1 MSTINVNAI
10 DKESGSTLTLGGS
23 GTTVDIPS
31 GATVTGL
38 PSNANILVNGNF
50 DIWQRGTS
58 FTGVANVYTADRWF
72 IAGGGAMDCT
82 QQSGTSS
89 DPFKYYLRA
98 QRPSG
103 QTHTNVNIG
112 VALELAD
119 VIALRG
125 KTLTFSCKMRKGANY
140 SATSDAIQMSCGS
153 NNDAADQ
160 DKSQNHVDGIASVT
174 KTLTSSWQ
182 TFSVSHTVESDAVAL
197 VVRLSSTNVGTAGAA
212 DYFDLAQ
219 AKLEL
224 GSQTEFEPR
233 SYGQEFALCQRYYE
247 RTDRVCYIGLLWGLA
262 NTTGAVRG
270 NISFNTSKRAS
281 PTIAYSDVSANWSA
295 STITASI
302 HGVTVECG
310 ASAATTDAR
319 PGFSF
324 VADSE
329 L

>member
-1 MSTINVNAI
+1 
-10 DKESGSTLTLGGS
+10 
-23 GTTVDIPS
+23 
-31 GATVTGL
+31 
-38 PSNANILVNGNF
+38 
-50 DIWQRGTS
+50 
-58 FTGVANVYTADRWF
+58 
-72 IAGGGAMDCT
+72 MDCT

-197 VVRLSSTNVGTAGAA
+197 VVRLKASTSGTAGAA

-233 SYGQEFALCQRYYE
+233 SYGQELALCQRYYE
-247 RTDRVCYIGLLWGLA
+247 KSYNDGVAPATSTYEGVYTNGGMVNMPSA
-262 NTTGAVRG
+262 NYTTRAGAVYKVP
-270 NISFNTSKRAS
+270 KRAV
-281 PTIAYSDVSANWSA
+281 PTVVTYD
-295 STITASI
+295 TA
-302 HGVTVECG
+302 GNTGKCNYPD
-310 ASAATTDAR
+310 ATTNA
-319 PGFSF
+319 SF
-324 VADSE
+324 TVVHSGANSFTAETSNLVNATDTRCYFHFTADSE